1 MGFVALLCGR
11 EYSPFKNLQWVYLE
25 ILCSGCAS
33 IAILDLKQSEA
44 QKAAEELAEFAGT
57 FHNLIIFP

>member
-1 MGFVALLCGR
+1 MSFVALLCGR
-11 EYSPFKNLQWVYLE
+11 ECSIGILQWLYLE

-44 QKAAEELAEFAGT
+44 QRAAEELAEFAGT
-57 FHNLIIFP
+57 FHNPVIFP